1 VVVTPTKRP
10 ASTGK
15 RAALSSKFLQWRSGT
30 PAHALAGSSQH
41 PRRNGTLDDPGRPG
55 KRGCGGGVLAE
66 KREHPNIM
74 FAIGWHLGR
83 ATGWI
88 ERRPRGRA

>member
-1 VVVTPTKRP
+1 M
-10 ASTGK
+10 
-15 RAALSSKFLQWRSGT
+15 
-30 PAHALAGSSQH
+30 
-41 PRRNGTLDDPGRPG
+41 
-55 KRGCGGGVLAE
+55 AE